1 MRQHISTIISGLGF
15 ISGYSF
21 LLYKGYITL
30 KEIKNKP

>member
-1 MRQHISTIISGLGF
+1 MKHNISTIIAGLGF